1 MIEEDAEDVGTP
13 LGQTRQVTIDALCE
27 HFAND
32 VMPVEE
38 FERRV
43 DVAHNAS
50 SVDEL
55 RALLRD
61 LPGAPLPVPAGA
73 NGAVAQLAVDRG
85 YSVTPAANHAE
96 SAYAVAIMGGTRR
109 MGRWTTARVNHALAF
124 CGGAE
129 FDFREAVF
137 SPGTTELRIF
147 AMWGGVEVI
156 VPPGLNV
163 ECHGV
168 GILGGFDHA
177 PDTAVHDP
185 TAPTLRIS
193 GVALMGGVDI
203 TVRLPGESARDARQR
218 RRAARR
224 ERLREV
230 KSGAREIAEEAKRQL
245 RRPGSGSA

>member
-1 MIEEDAEDVGTP
+1 MIEDDAEDVGTP

-43 DVAHNAS
+43 DVAHQAA

-55 RALLRD
+55 RELLRD
-61 LPGAPLPVPAGA
+61 LPGGGLPVGAGA
-73 NGAVAQLAVDRG
+73 TALPSVPRG
-85 YSVTPAANHAE
+85 YTVTRAENHAE

-109 MGRWTTARVNHALAF
+109 AGRWTTARVNTAIAF

-129 FDFREAVF
+129 FDFREAVLA
-137 SPGTTELRIF
+137 PGVTELRIF

-168 GILGGFDHA
+168 GIMGAFDHA
-177 PDTAVHDP
+177 PDLNEHDP
-185 TAPTLRIS
+185 TAPTLRIT
-193 GVALMGGVDI
+193 GVALMGGVDVV
-203 TVRLPGESARDARQR
+203 VRHPGESARDARQR
-218 RRAARR
+218 RRAARH

-245 RRPGSGSA
+245 RRPGSGPV